1 MQICVYAVSVA
12 TIPIMFDRAGVGRG
26 LHFNTDHTV
35 PIIGGVVLSG
45 VWVVFWLGVNSWY
58 TNCPMLVSYE
68 QMAERKHALLTD
80 SAAMADAVKNIAWAI
95 THAQANMNNK
105 KDSFVIAVCW
115 LAIALTVI
123 VLVVS
128 SMLNISIKNRSTH
141 ITGRVDGAKTGVT
154 RFPCRMHG

>member
-1 MQICVYAVSVA
+1 
-12 TIPIMFDRAGVGRG
+12 
-26 LHFNTDHTV
+26 
-35 PIIGGVVLSG
+35 
-45 VWVVFWLGVNSWY
+45 
-58 TNCPMLVSYE
+58 
-68 QMAERKHALLTD
+68 
-80 SAAMADAVKNIAWAI
+80 MADAVKNIAWAI

-141 ITGRVDGAKTGVT
+141 ITGRVDGREDGCDALPLPYAWLIVVVCIGDILLIYLALWLQYDADGLIGVDGMQF
-154 RFPCRMHG
+154 RYFFPYAPLFALVALESGKRLLIYIKSGQGTIEVLAR